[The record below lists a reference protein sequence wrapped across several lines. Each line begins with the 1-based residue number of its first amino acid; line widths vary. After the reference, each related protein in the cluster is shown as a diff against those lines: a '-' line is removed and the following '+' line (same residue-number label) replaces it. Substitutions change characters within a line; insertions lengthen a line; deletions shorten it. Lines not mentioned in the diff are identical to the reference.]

1 MTTMIQFE
9 LTLSEMSIGT
19 YYVRIQVNGKFIPSY
34 QYTNIENA
42 KIRVIAFLDFNNKHF
57 NSY

>member
-1 MTTMIQFE
+1 MIQFE
-9 LTLSEMSIGT
+9 LTLSEMPIGT

-34 QYTNIENA
+34 QYNNIETA